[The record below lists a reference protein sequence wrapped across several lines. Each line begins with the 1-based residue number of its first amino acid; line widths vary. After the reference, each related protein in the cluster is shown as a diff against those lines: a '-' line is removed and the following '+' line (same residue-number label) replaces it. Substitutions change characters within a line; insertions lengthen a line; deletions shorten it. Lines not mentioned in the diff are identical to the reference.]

1 MGCPLIGSKEVL
13 RVEFRFEPKERLQ
26 FLVYGAALERH
37 HGEKRR
43 LRPPELVIGS
53 GASKQLM
60 DAYEEVLCG
69 FER

>member
-1 MGCPLIGSKEVL
+1 MGCPLIRFKKVL

-26 FLVYGAALERH
+26 FFVYGAALERH

-43 LRPPELVIGS
+43 LRPPELVLGS

-60 DAYEEVLCG
+60 DAYGRVLCS
-69 FER
+69 FEL